1 MSRRPPITI
10 CVVTLIFT
18 LFHHFPA
25 SGMIPVS
32 SKDNNWTHFR
42 GSNLNGIAI
51 GKEYPVTWSDSSRVQ
66 WRTAIPGKGWSSPV
80 VFGNQIWCTTATAEG
95 KELNA
100 VCIGFDSGEILYNLN
115 IFRPDS
121 VFRIHAVNSHA
132 TPTPCIEEGRVYV
145 HFGTYGTACI
155 NTETGRIEWSR
166 RDLNCDHIQGP
177 GSSPILFEELLI
189 LHLEGGDV
197 QFLVALNKITGET
210 VWKTNR
216 PGELYDPLL
225 PIGKKAYIT
234 PRIIRVNGRDLLIS
248 NGSAGCIA
256 YDVKTGEE
264 VWRIVGGEDT
274 TVAMPAEEGGTVW
287 FFTSNL
293 TPHEGNSEQKYV
305 DLVAADPGGQGDV
318 SETHVRWRVKFPP
331 LQLSSPLVKDGLI
344 YLVDTKNNLFC
355 LDAFTG
361 ETVWT
366 EKFPGK
372 CNSSPIWANG
382 NIYFNTTKGE
392 TLVIREGRAYQ
403 LLSRNSVEGEIWASP
418 AFLRNSVLLRTS
430 KYLYKIQ

>member
-1 MSRRPPITI
+1 
-10 CVVTLIFT
+10 
-18 LFHHFPA
+18 
-25 SGMIPVS
+25 MIPVS

-287 FFTSNL
+287 FFTSIL

-305 DLVAADPGGQGDV
+305 DLVAADPAGQGDV
-318 SETHVRWRVKFPP
+318 SETGEVSPVAAFFSPCERRTY
-331 LQLSSPLVKDGLI
+331 LSG
-344 YLVDTKNNLFC
+344 
-355 LDAFTG
+355 G
-361 ETVWT
+361 
-366 EKFPGK
+366 
-372 CNSSPIWANG
+372 
-382 NIYFNTTKGE
+382 
-392 TLVIREGRAYQ
+392 YQ
-403 LLSRNSVEGEIWASP
+403 
-418 AFLRNSVLLRTS
+418 
-430 KYLYKIQ
+430 K